1 MRDDA
6 ALIEHIRST
15 VQTSWHPVGT
25 CRMGVDPLAVV
36 DPQLRVHGM
45 QALRVIDA
53 SVFPTIPAS
62 NTNIPTIAMA
72 EKASDLVL
80 DAARA

>member
-1 MRDDA
+1 
-6 ALIEHIRST
+6 
-15 VQTSWHPVGT
+15 
-25 CRMGVDPLAVV
+25 
-36 DPQLRVHGM
+36 M

-62 NTNIPTIAMA
+62 NTNIPTIAMS

-80 DAARA
+80 AAARAGA